1 MIFTRQKLSKGFLGG
16 EILVQGI
23 YWVLLLVKGIIFSFM
38 TSITLPVIITSQYT
52 PSQLYYRK

>member
-1 MIFTRQKLSKGFLGG
+1 MIFTRQKLSKGFFGG